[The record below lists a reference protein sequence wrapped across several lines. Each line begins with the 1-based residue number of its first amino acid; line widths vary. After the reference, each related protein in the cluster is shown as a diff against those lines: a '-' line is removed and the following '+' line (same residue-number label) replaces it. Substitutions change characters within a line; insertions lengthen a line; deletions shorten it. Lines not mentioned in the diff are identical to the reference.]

1 MATNTATAAAVLV
14 WVFAEW
20 VTRRKPTVLGAAIGA
35 VAGLVAITPA
45 TGFVGPI
52 SSIIIGIGAGIFCY
66 AACNLRAKLR
76 YDDSLDVVGVH
87 GIGGTQGTLATG
99 LFTSKLINPA
109 GADGLFFGNPG
120 QLKVQ
125 ALAVLATWVFAFFG
139 TLIILSI
146 LKVIMGLRV
155 SGKKELEG
163 INISQHGEVAYSGFQ
178 MISSLGS
185 SEMKALEEEIEELE
199 KRKERILTR
208 MSPTG
213 IGRRIYHESSPP
225 PKQREKSEVVEEEAD
240 YRANSPFRIVV
251 ENVNREELRKWWED
265 MCYERVSDRPNEF
278 NDIFKQLK
286 KFHDGSFL
294 FRKGDPDEIRRK
306 LQIVL
311 RRFNPKFGIEVEEE

>member
-1 MATNTATAAAVLV
+1 
-14 WVFAEW
+14 
-20 VTRRKPTVLGAAIGA
+20 
-35 VAGLVAITPA
+35 
-45 TGFVGPI
+45 
-52 SSIIIGIGAGIFCY
+52 
-66 AACNLRAKLR
+66 
-76 YDDSLDVVGVH
+76 
-87 GIGGTQGTLATG
+87 
-99 LFTSKLINPA
+99 
-109 GADGLFFGNPG
+109 
-120 QLKVQ
+120 
-125 ALAVLATWVFAFFG
+125 
-139 TLIILSI
+139 
-146 LKVIMGLRV
+146 MGLRV

-199 KRKERILTR
+199 KRKERIFTR
-208 MSPTG
+208 MSSTG

-278 NDIFKQLK
+278 NDIFKQLT

>member
-1 MATNTATAAAVLV
+1 M
-14 WVFAEW
+14 
-20 VTRRKPTVLGAAIGA
+20 
-35 VAGLVAITPA
+35 GLVERRGLLQRGSSPQNLSTQQEA
-45 TGFVGPI
+45 TGSFLEILVNSRCRP
-52 SSIIIGIGAGIFCY
+52 
-66 AACNLRAKLR
+66 
-76 YDDSLDVVGVH
+76 
-87 GIGGTQGTLATG
+87 
-99 LFTSKLINPA
+99 
-109 GADGLFFGNPG
+109 
-120 QLKVQ
+120 
-125 ALAVLATWVFAFFG
+125 LAVLATWVFAFFG

-146 LKVIMGLRV
+146 LKAIMGLRGSV
-155 SGKKELEG
+155 KKELEG

-178 MISSLGS
+178 MISSLRS

-208 MSPTG
+208 MSSTG

-294 FRKGDPDEIRRK
+294 FHKGDPDEIRRK

-311 RRFNPKFGIEVEEE
+311 RRFNPKFRIEVEEE